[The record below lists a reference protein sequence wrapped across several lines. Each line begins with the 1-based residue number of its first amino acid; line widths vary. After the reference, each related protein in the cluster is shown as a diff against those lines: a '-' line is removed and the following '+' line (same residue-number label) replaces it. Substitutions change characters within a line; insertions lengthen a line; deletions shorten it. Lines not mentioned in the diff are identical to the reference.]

1 MKVITVR
8 IPPSTR
14 PVVCAASDLELQV
27 GEGCIVDTE
36 RGREFGIVTRPVI
49 DNPFYHSDS
58 QKLPRALRKASRD
71 DEESYSHKASIER
84 EGRDFCLARIREHGL
99 KMKLGHVDM
108 QLDGKKLTFFF
119 TAEGRVDFRAL
130 VRDLAAKFRTRIELR
145 QIGSRDD
152 AQMQGGCGPCG
163 RTLCCS
169 TWMKGFEPVSIKM
182 AKAQG
187 LSLNPSKI
195 SGLCG
200 RLMCCLKYEHTEKA
214 GPDGRGSGKRK
225 RPVKSNGKP
234 NGPVPS

>member
-1 MKVITVR
+1 MEVITVR
-8 IPPSTR
+8 VPPSTI
-14 PVVCAASDLELQV
+14 PLVCTANGYQFEV
-27 GEGCIVDTE
+27 GEGCIVETD
-36 RGREFGIVTRPVI
+36 RGREFGIITRPLI
-49 DNPFYHSDS
+49 DNPRYDASTAR
-58 QKLPRALRKASRD
+58 LPRVLRKASLE
-71 DEESYSHKASIER
+71 DEESYSHKASVER
-84 EGRDFCLARIREHGL
+84 EGRNFCLARIKEHKL

-119 TAEGRVDFRAL
+119 TADGRVDFRAL
-130 VRDLAAKFRTRIELR
+130 VRDLASKFRTRIELR

-163 RTLCCS
+163 RILCCS

-200 RLMCCLKYEHTEKA
+200 RLMCCLKYEHV
-214 GPDGRGSGKRK
+214 DRK
-225 RPVKSNGKP
+225 CGNRNDSSNEERQ
-234 NGPVPS
+234 